1 MKLRW
6 LLVVLTV
13 LMLLVVFMGCSE
25 DSKEEAAK
33 LEQEMMGQ
41 DSQTQTSDFSDSD
54 TMAETNQSMDAGA
67 VPEEE
72 EEYVPTRPAG
82 SGYTVQVASC
92 ESLEYAQHL
101 IETYNNR
108 GYEPYMTR
116 YELDGQT
123 YYRIRIGSFATKTEA
138 ENLKTELTDK
148 FSTPAWVDYN
158 E

>member
-1 MKLRW
+1 MRLRW
-6 LLVVLTV
+6 L
-13 LMLLVVFMGCSE
+13 MVVFATMILIAGCSD

-41 DSQTQTSDFSDSD
+41 DTQTD
-54 TMAETNQSMDAGA
+54 TTAVVSETLPTETAQPMDAGA

-72 EEYVPTRPAG
+72 EEYIPTQPAG

-101 IETYNNR
+101 IKKYTNR

-123 YYRIRIGSFATKTEA
+123 YYRIRIGTFATKTEA
-138 ENLKTELTDK
+138 VNLKAELSDK
-148 FSTPAWVDYN
+148 FTTPAWIDYN

>member
-6 LLVVLTV
+6 LTVVLLAAMV
-13 LMLLVVFMGCSE
+13 LLTGCSE

-41 DSQTQTSDFSDSD
+41 DSQAQSTAATPED
-54 TMAETNQSMDAGA
+54 TLAEAAQPMDAGA

-72 EEYVPTRPAG
+72 EEYIPTRPEG

-101 IETYNNR
+101 IDQYTGR

-123 YYRIRIGSFATKTEA
+123 YYRVRIGNFATMTEA
-138 ENLKTELTDK
+138 ANLKTELTDK
-148 FSTPAWVDYN
+148 YSTPAWIDYN

>member
-1 MKLRW
+1 LRW
-6 LLVVLTV
+6 F
-13 LMLLVVFMGCSE
+13 MVVFAAVILLTGCSD
-25 DSKEEAAK
+25 DSKDEAAK

-41 DSQTQTSDFSDSD
+41 DTQAD
-54 TMAETNQSMDAGA
+54 TTAVMSEETLAETTQPMDAGA

-72 EEYVPTRPAG
+72 EEYVPTQPAG

-101 IETYNNR
+101 IEKYTNR

-116 YELDGQT
+116 YELDGQI
-123 YYRIRIGSFATKTEA
+123 YYRIRIGNFATKTEA
-138 ENLKTELTDK
+138 DNLKAELSDK
-148 FSTPAWVDYN
+148 FTTPAWIDYN